1 MLASEIPQNNKPTN
15 KKDINIKKLKIGIV
29 IGTEYHVLMN
39 PIDIKLQIE
48 MNSLLEANPFK
59 LIEVIDVEVL
69 NPILFQFN
77 KKFKEY
83 F

>member
-1 MLASEIPQNNKPTN
+1 
-15 KKDINIKKLKIGIV
+15 
-29 IGTEYHVLMN
+29 MN